1 MADTIKMIDVK
12 TENVDKVSDTIKIDT
27 SNNKG
32 LNVYNTK
39 VYLTGSKTFSET
51 NPLINGSGSVI

>member
-1 MADTIKMIDVK
+1 MTDDIKMIDVK
-12 TENVDKVSDTIKIDT
+12 TENVDKITDTIKIDT

-39 VYLTGSKTFSET
+39 VYLTGSKTFSEV
-51 NPLINGSGSVI
+51 NPIINGSG